1 MLELLTDKLM
11 DNVELHGNLFKRES
25 LNRVLENIVSE
36 TMVFEVINPFY
47 GYYGDKSK
55 ANTPLYFYIMFAK
68 NYPLSC
74 IENTIEMMKVAQLI
88 NLDAVKVLLNIS
100 GREYCG
106 IRLRGVEGHGK
117 IMELQECFERYG
129 YELSKKKLRDLT
141 FEANVEVDKFFELS
155 EVSEDIYFDNTENN
169 HAYFVLPSFLK
180 WKEFERLDRQ
190 AHLNWE
196 GLNFDSALCALRLNG
211 VYRSAI
217 RIYRKSLTPE
227 FVNEVKH
234 SYERKLMFM
243 Q

>member
-1 MLELLTDKLM
+1 M
-11 DNVELHGNLFKRES
+11 DNLELHGNLFKRES
-25 LNRVLENIVSE
+25 LNRVVEDIVPD
-36 TMVFEVINPFY
+36 TLVFEVINPFY

-55 ANTPLYFYIMFAK
+55 ANTPLYFYIMFTK

-74 IENTIEMMKVAQLI
+74 VEHTIEMMKVAQLI
-88 NLDAVKVLLNIS
+88 NLDAVKVVLNIS
-100 GREYCG
+100 GKEHYG

-117 IMELQECFERYG
+117 ILELQECFVRYG
-129 YELSKKKLRDLT
+129 YELSRNEYRDVT
-141 FEANVEVDKFFELS
+141 FEANVEIDKFFELS
-155 EVSEDIYFDNTENN
+155 EVSDNMFFDNTENN
-169 HAYFVLPSFLK
+169 HAYFILPSFLK

-196 GLNFDSALCALRLNG
+196 GLNFDSALCALRFNG

-227 FVNEVKH
+227 FVDEIKR